1 MLLLG
6 SLTQEEGSGV
16 DQDGG
21 GVMLAVVPPAITSP
35 TTPHHSPSD
44 PTSLK
49 DGEEQE
55 YMLPTMVS

>member
-1 MLLLG
+1 
-6 SLTQEEGSGV
+6 
-16 DQDGG
+16 
-21 GVMLAVVPPAITSP
+21 MLAVAPPAITSP

-55 YMLPTMVS
+55 YMLPMMVS